1 MNTKRDAFIGTAFGI
16 GAALAY
22 GASSVFIR
30 QGISNLAPPLVG
42 AAVSLL
48 SGTLVFLIIRVRD
61 FSANLTQN
69 RKAVGFFLLA
79 GLASSLG
86 IVSSFFALS
95 LTPVVTV
102 SPLQS
107 TSPLFVMLWSYLFLR
122 RLERITPRLI
132 LGSVLV
138 IFGVILITIGRAA

>member
-1 MNTKRDAFIGTAFGI
+1 MNTKRDAFIGTAFSI

-22 GASSVFIR
+22 GASSVLIR
-30 QGISNLAPPLVG
+30 QGLTDLAPPLVG

-48 SGTLVFLIIRVRD
+48 SGTLVFLIIGARD
-61 FSANLTQN
+61 LRASLAQN
-69 RKAVGFFLLA
+69 RKAVGFLLLA
-79 GLASSLG
+79 GLTASLG

-95 LTPVVTV
+95 LAPVVTV

-107 TSPLFVMLWSYLFLR
+107 TSPFFVMLLSYLFLR

-132 LGSVLV
+132 LGSILV
-138 IFGVILITIGRAA
+138 VFGAILITIGRVA

>member
-22 GASSVFIR
+22 GTSSVFIR

-48 SGTLVFLIIRVRD
+48 SGTLVFLVIRARD
-61 FSANLTQN
+61 LRANLAQN

-79 GLASSLG
+79 GLAASFG

-107 TSPLFVMLWSYLFLR
+107 TSPLFAMLWSYLFLR
-122 RLERITPRLI
+122 RLERITSRLI
-132 LGSVLV
+132 LGSILV
-138 IFGVILITIGRAA
+138 IFGVILITIGRAV

>member
-1 MNTKRDAFIGTAFGI
+1 MKIKRDAFIGTAFGI

-22 GASSVFIR
+22 GASSVLIR

-48 SGTLVFLIIRVRD
+48 SGTLVFLVIRARD
-61 FSANLTQN
+61 LRSNLAQN

-79 GLASSLG
+79 GLASSFG

-95 LTPVVTV
+95 LIPVVTV

-107 TSPLFVMLWSYLFLR
+107 TSPLFVMSLSYLFLR

-132 LGSVLV
+132 LGSILV
-138 IFGVILITIGRAA
+138 IFGVILITIGRVA